1 MRIIDDSIEYSNKIV
16 IDLLDYSMEMRL
28 ELIETTPKL
37 ILRKALSLIKVPE
50 NIQMLDATEDELR
63 TEVDVD
69 KIVRVFINIIKN
81 AIEAMPEGGTLTIT
95 SKESNGNLEIAFA
108 DTGTGITKEIME
120 KLWTPLLT
128 NRAKGI
134 GLGLPI
140 CKRIVD
146 AHRGNITV
154 ESTVGKGTTFTV
166 ILPVKSSAEK
176 IQEISKG
183 LEPKSLTA
191 SQ

>member
-1 MRIIDDSIEYSNKIV
+1 
-16 IDLLDYSMEMRL
+16 
-28 ELIETTPKL
+28 LIE
-37 ILRKALSLIKVPE
+37 VPE
-50 NIQMLDATEDELR
+50 NIEMLDSTEDKLR
-63 TEVDVD
+63 IQVDVD

-95 SKESNGNLEIAFA
+95 SKESDGNLEIAFA
-108 DTGTGITKEIME
+108 DTGTGMTKEIME

-128 NRAKGI
+128 KRAKGI

-140 CKRIVD
+140 CKRIID
-146 AHRGNITV
+146 AHGGNINV

-166 ILPVKSSAEK
+166 ILPVKSRPEK
-176 IQEISKG
+176 IKETSKE
-183 LEPKSLTA
+183 LEPKSLTV